1 MTGPYL
7 LGAPAQANHSST
19 ISRIISLASS
29 GKCRSPPGGL
39 MPEFT
44 CSADKLENEVSLF
57 FFSCPLQRPNGGGEE
72 GGGVF
77 LCLLSTQHSQ
87 DHARTLCSVSSPRGD
102 SWASTSDSLVPSG
115 FWQSAVT
122 GWTCPCK
129 PLAHSSQSDMRA
141 SLGPYSGDKPS
152 VSSDLPQVLQAHSTR
167 AWGRSWLQ

>member
-1 MTGPYL
+1 
-7 LGAPAQANHSST
+7 
-19 ISRIISLASS
+19 
-29 GKCRSPPGGL
+29 

-57 FFSCPLQRPNGGGEE
+57 FFLMPPPEAKWGRGGGR
-72 GGGVF
+72 GV
-77 LCLLSTQHSQ
+77 LCLLSTQHSR
-87 DHARTLCSVSSPRGD
+87 DHTRTLCSVSSPRGD
-102 SWASTSDSLVPSG
+102 SWASASDSLAPSG

-141 SLGPYSGDKPS
+141 SLGPYSRDKPS
-152 VSSDLPQVLQAHSTR
+152 VSSDLRQVLQARSTR